1 MLQYHENHDM
11 ICRHYVTLHDKDTS
25 AVAHPIADPS
35 AKAPK
40 NTPKKFPKALS
51 TSMMSKEVD
60 V

>member
-1 MLQYHENHDM
+1 M
-11 ICRHYVTLHDKDTS
+11 ICRHYVTLHAKDTR

-40 NTPKKFPKALS
+40 NTPKKFPKAFS

>member
-1 MLQYHENHDM
+1 M
-11 ICRHYVTLHDKDTS
+11 ICRHYVTLHHKDTR